1 MTAGTVAGGRQQ
13 STVMK
18 LAEALQIRAD
28 LQRRIAQMPMRLANN
43 AKVQEGSMPAEE
55 PARLLEELRRLLDE
69 LDDITVR
76 INLANSRQIDY
87 TTTMTALL
95 ARRETLR
102 RHADIM
108 RGFLNAASDLTPRHT
123 LTEIRVVSTV
133 DVAALRKECDA
144 LSKQLRELEIRIQSL
159 NWTIELD

>member
-1 MTAGTVAGGRQQ
+1 
-13 STVMK
+13 MK

-87 TTTMTALL
+87 TTTMTVLL

>member
-1 MTAGTVAGGRQQ
+1 
-13 STVMK
+13 MK

-43 AKVQEGSMPAEE
+43 AKVQEGSMPTEE

>member
-1 MTAGTVAGGRQQ
+1 
-13 STVMK
+13 MK

-102 RHADIM
+102 HHADIM

-133 DVAALRKECDA
+133 DVAALRDRK
-144 LSKQLRELEIRIQSL
+144 SVV
-159 NWTIELD
+159 

>member
-1 MTAGTVAGGRQQ
+1 
-13 STVMK
+13 MK

-28 LQRRIAQMPMRLANN
+28 LQRRIAQMPSRLANN
-43 AKVQEGSMPAEE
+43 AKVQEGSAPSEQPAE
-55 PARLLEELRRLLDE
+55 LLGELRRMLAE
-69 LDDITVR
+69 LEKLIVR
-76 INLANSRQIDY
+76 INLANSRPVGGDGA
-87 TTTMTALL
+87 TTMTALI
-95 ARRETLR
+95 ARRDTLR
-102 RHADIM
+102 RQIDIM

-144 LSKQLRELEIRIQSL
+144 LSKELRELEIRIQSL

>member
-1 MTAGTVAGGRQQ
+1 
-13 STVMK
+13 MK

-43 AKVQEGSMPAEE
+43 AKVQEGS
-55 PARLLEELRRLLDE
+55 ARICR
-69 LDDITVR
+69 
-76 INLANSRQIDY
+76 
-87 TTTMTALL
+87 
-95 ARRETLR
+95 
-102 RHADIM
+102 
-108 RGFLNAASDLTPRHT
+108 ASDLTPRHT

>member
-1 MTAGTVAGGRQQ
+1 
-13 STVMK
+13 MK

-43 AKVQEGSMPAEE
+43 AKVQEGSMLTEE

-87 TTTMTALL
+87 TTTMTACSPA
-95 ARRETLR
+95 ARRCGAMPT
-102 RHADIM
+102 
-108 RGFLNAASDLTPRHT
+108 
-123 LTEIRVVSTV
+123 
-133 DVAALRKECDA
+133 
-144 LSKQLRELEIRIQSL
+144 
-159 NWTIELD
+159 